1 MVKWKGS
8 ANITKLHQMGFN
20 VSTTAVIF
28 CLRSLHDENWWS
40 PLKSD
45 TFCILP
51 TTLSV
56 LHVRAFELGAGEM
69 KWGLIIHVPCCC
81 HPCGDQQDWMVVFL
95 HCKQCPDSLLVS
107 LYTEMS
113 FHYTD
118 IPLWEVF
125 SMVLHLTIKKEIQN
139 IVSMWKVCK
148 LKLIQVIYSHVPVTF
163 VRMYCILLY
172 KNIIHSC
179 SSPMEV
185 FLGWAPSPQPSGNPS
200 LAPHMYMYF
209 PLQIMASKTC
219 HPLRISSDL
228 LSGGNGFFLEQH
240 ITCRL
245 NAIQY
250 YSRSVLGFC
259 RIKKGT

>member
-28 CLRSLHDENWWS
+28 VCAVFVMRTDGA

-45 TFCILP
+45 TLYILS
-51 TTLSV
+51 TSWSV
-56 LHVRAFELGAGEM
+56 LHVQAFELGAGEM
-69 KWGLIIHVPCCC
+69 KWGLIIPCCC

-139 IVSMWKVCK
+139 KVSMWKVRK
-148 LKLIQVIYSHVPVTF
+148 IKLIQVIWSHAPVNF

-172 KNIIHSC
+172 KNISNHVH
-179 SSPMEV
+179 PPWK
-185 FLGWAPSPQPSGNPS
+185 FFGLNPQPS
-200 LAPHMYMYF
+200 A
-209 PLQIMASKTC
+209 
-219 HPLRISSDL
+219 L
-228 LSGGNGFFLEQH
+228 LEIPALCGCNGKPAKF
-240 ITCRL
+240 TT
-245 NAIQY
+245 
-250 YSRSVLGFC
+250 YSC
-259 RIKKGT
+259 TT